1 MPWISGAR
9 LTTSGHAQHSW
20 WGSITGK
27 HYSYEVTGERRA
39 NVLEKSAF
47 KLFNVANL
55 RYQLI

>member
-20 WGSITGK
+20 WGSITGE
-27 HYSYEVTGERRA
+27 HYSYEVTGEQRA

-47 KLFNVANL
+47 KLFKVLYL